1 MGLLEGR
8 AEAISGE
15 FNSQNVAN
23 TLWAY
28 ATMGRQPG
36 ERLMGMLEGRAE
48 AISGEFKPQAVANT
62 LWAYATMARKPGER
76 LMGLLEQRAESM
88 SWELNSQEVANTLWA
103 YATMGWKPGER
114 LMGVLE
120 GRAEAISG
128 DFNSQGV
135 ANTLWAYATI
145 GRRPG
150 ERLMGLLEERAEAI
164 SGELNSQEV
173 ANTLW
178 AYTTLGRQPGEG
190 LLGKLEEQ
198 VKRHAHEFS
207 SQAVA
212 NTLWTVCFFS
222 IHNSDVACRFYRTV
236 SSKLSVLDVSC
247 FEEQHL
253 SKMHQFFIS
262 CDLEEGVRARMPD
275 SFEVLMDRLRA
286 TCKTA
291 FTRCVAQPTPASAG
305 QQQVCDALRGMGLQ
319 VTDEFRC
326 AKSGY
331 SIDMRVYTSDVR
343 QEGLGRGAEEA
354 HLSALKYRDL
364 QVLAKEYDIK
374 AHIKSSEIVTQLL
387 KKGYTHVTSTPH
399 LRLPGN
405 SMCGAGSAVEFE
417 GPSHFLA
424 CRSAKGLTLMKRRHL
439 ELLGYRLV
447 SVPFW
452 VSCRPRR
459 RGMATLLL
467 LMSRLLRGCSCS
479 KLLLFSS
486 G

>member
-1 MGLLEGR
+1 
-8 AEAISGE
+8 
-15 FNSQNVAN
+15 
-23 TLWAY
+23 
-28 ATMGRQPG
+28 
-36 ERLMGMLEGRAE
+36 
-48 AISGEFKPQAVANT
+48 
-62 LWAYATMARKPGER
+62 
-76 LMGLLEQRAESM
+76 
-88 SWELNSQEVANTLWA
+88 
-103 YATMGWKPGER
+103 
-114 LMGVLE
+114 
-120 GRAEAISG
+120 
-128 DFNSQGV
+128 
-135 ANTLWAYATI
+135 
-145 GRRPG
+145 
-150 ERLMGLLEERAEAI
+150 
-164 SGELNSQEV
+164 
-173 ANTLW
+173 
-178 AYTTLGRQPGEG
+178 

-198 VKRHAHEFS
+198 VKRYEHEFS

-222 IHNSDVACRFYRTV
+222 IHNSDVACRFCRTL

-275 SFEVLMDRLRA
+275 SFEVLMDRLGA

-326 AKSGY
+326 TKSGY
-331 SIDMRVYTSDVR
+331 SIDMRVYTSDAR

-387 KKGYTHVTSTPH
+387 QKGYTHVTSTPH
-399 LRLPGN
+399 LRLQGN
-405 SMCGAGSAVEFE
+405 SMCGAGWPVEFE

-439 ELLGYRLV
+439 ELLGYKLV

-452 VSCRPRR
+452 
-459 RGMATLLL
+459 GEL
-467 LMSRLLRGCSCS
+467 
-479 KLLLFSS
+479 
-486 G
+486 